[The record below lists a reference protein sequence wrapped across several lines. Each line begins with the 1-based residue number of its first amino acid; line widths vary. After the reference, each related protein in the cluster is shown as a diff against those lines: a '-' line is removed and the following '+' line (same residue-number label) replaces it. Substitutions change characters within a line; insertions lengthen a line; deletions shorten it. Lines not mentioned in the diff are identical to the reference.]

1 MRKELTFI
9 IAIGLI
15 IGLFLT
21 AILVYLGFDIVKKTD
36 FIKGLRSEVN
46 SRSQIAEALSFS
58 RSDINKVQS
67 YTSMIESFLPNKD
80 QLLGLTR
87 DLNTIAVQN
96 NVNLTAGFSEESSK
110 TVTDLKWIGVNIN
123 SEGDLGSLINFM
135 KTMENSRYLIKSNS
149 LDLVKGDK
157 GFKLSINSRVFYY

>member
-9 IAIGLI
+9 ISIGLI
-15 IGLFLT
+15 ISLFLT
-21 AILVYLGFDIVKKTD
+21 AIIIYLGFDIAGKTD

-58 RSDINKVQS
+58 MSDINKAQP

-80 QLLGLTR
+80 QLLGLAR

-110 TVTDLKWIGVNIN
+110 TATDLKWIGVNIN
-123 SEGDLGSLINFM
+123 SEGDYGNLINFM
-135 KTMENSRYLIKSNS
+135 KTLENSRYLIKANS
-149 LDLVKGDK
+149 LDMVKGEK
-157 GFKLSINSRVFYY
+157 GFKFSINGRVFYY